1 MRTIADRL
9 AEIPIEKRTF
19 YEWQF
24 ALSRR
29 ICQIMEADNLSQP
42 EFAQRVG
49 ITEQELDDLIH
60 MCADPSLS
68 MLARISALSKSEL
81 MTWVNADLT

>member
-1 MRTIADRL
+1 MHTIAERL
-9 AEIPIEKRTF
+9 AEIPTEKRTL

-29 ICQIMEADNLSQP
+29 LCQIMEASNLSQP
-42 EFAQRVG
+42 ELAQCLG
-49 ITEQELDDLIH
+49 ITDQELDDLIH

-68 MLARISALSKSEL
+68 MLARISAQSKSEL
-81 MTWVNADLT
+81 MTWVNADKT